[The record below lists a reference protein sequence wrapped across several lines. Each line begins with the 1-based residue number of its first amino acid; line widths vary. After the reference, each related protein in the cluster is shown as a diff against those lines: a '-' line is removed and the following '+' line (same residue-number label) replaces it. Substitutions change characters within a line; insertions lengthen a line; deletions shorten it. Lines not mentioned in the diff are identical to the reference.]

1 MSLQEIA
8 FANIERQ
15 LIKKLENTID
25 PRNENNF
32 SSIKKLVKQTRNVK
46 KLTRNEFKKIC
57 KIAKD
62 LPLTRL
68 TRAWKKEMRY
78 KMKAIRFDLRLIID
92 YVLTEQMN
100 LKKIEDRY
108 LIRNLII
115 KNINEDYGDD

>member
-8 FANIERQ
+8 FANLERQ

-25 PRNENNF
+25 PHNENNF
-32 SSIKKLVKQTRNVK
+32 SSIKNLVKQTRNVK
-46 KLTRNEFKKIC
+46 KLTHKEFKMIC

-62 LPLTRL
+62 VPLTRL
-68 TRAWKKEMRY
+68 TRVWKKKMRY
-78 KMKAIRFDLRLIID
+78 RMKAIRFDLRLIID
-92 YVLTEQMN
+92 YVISKQMN

-108 LIRNLII
+108 SIRNIII